1 MQDKINLIKEKIPN
15 FIIHNYYKNEQGQNN
30 VVLIINDEWVF
41 RFPKYKGGIEQLKKE
56 TVILESVSTKL
67 SIPVPKP
74 EFQSFHSE
82 EPGQVFTA
90 YRLLPG
96 SPLWRENIINIEE
109 PWRQQAAG
117 DLAVFLKELHSIPA
131 DTILSPAQQNS
142 VVEEME
148 DLYKRLET
156 KVFPFMKQEAVEETE
171 KRFTAYFSSFQSAEA
186 SIVHGDFGCSNILW
200 DKGRVSGI
208 IDFGGAGIGD
218 PAYDVAGILASYG
231 EEFLNMM
238 IPHYPEIISFQERVH
253 FYKSTFALQE
263 ALFGV
268 ENGDRQA
275 FENGLA
281 GYKK

>member
-1 MQDKINLIKEKIPN
+1 MQDKITLIKEKIPN
-15 FIIHNYYKNEQGQNN
+15 FTIHNYYKNEQGQNN
-30 VVLIINDEWVF
+30 DVLIINDEWVF

-56 TVILESVSTKL
+56 TVIMDRVSTSL

-74 EFQSFHSE
+74 EFKSFLPE
-82 EPGQVFTA
+82 EPGKVFTA

-96 SPLWRENIINIEE
+96 SPLWREEMTSLE
-109 PWRQQAAG
+109 DTGRRQAAE
-117 DLAVFLKELHSIPA
+117 DLALFLRELHSISVE
-131 DTILSPAQQNS
+131 TVLSHAQHS
-142 VVEEME
+142 SGVEEME

-156 KVFPFMKQEAVEETE
+156 KVFPFMKQEAIEETE
-171 KRFTAYFSSFQSAEA
+171 QRFTDFFRSCQTAEV

-200 DKGRVSGI
+200 DKERVSGI

-218 PAYDVAGILASYG
+218 PAYDVAGLLASYG
-231 EEFLNMM
+231 EEFINMM
-238 IPHYPEIISFQERVH
+238 IPHYPEITSFQERVH

-263 ALFGV
+263 ALFGI

>member
-1 MQDKINLIKEKIPN
+1 MQDKIKLIKEKIPN
-15 FIIHNYYKNEQGQNN
+15 FIIRNYYKNEQGQNN
-30 VVLIINDEWVF
+30 DVLIINDEWVF

-74 EFQSFHSE
+74 EFQSFHPE

-96 SPLWRENIINIEE
+96 SPLWREEMTGLDDTG
-109 PWRQQAAG
+109 RRQAAG

-131 DTILSPAQQNS
+131 DTVLSPAQQNP

-148 DLYKRLET
+148 DLYRRLET
-156 KVFPFMKQEAVEETE
+156 KVFPFMKQEAIEETE
-171 KRFTAYFSSFQSAEA
+171 KRFTAYFRSFQSAEA
-186 SIVHGDFGCSNILW
+186 IIVHGDFGCSNILW
-200 DKGRVSGI
+200 ENERVSGI

-231 EEFLNMM
+231 EEFMNMM
-238 IPHYPEIISFQERVH
+238 IPHYPEIISFKERIH

-263 ALFGV
+263 ALFGA

-275 FENGLA
+275 FESGLA
-281 GYKK
+281 GYRK

>member
-1 MQDKINLIKEKIPN
+1 MQDKINFIKEKIPN
-15 FIIHNYYKNEQGQNN
+15 FTIHNYYKNEQGQNN
-30 VVLIINDEWVF
+30 DVLIINDEWVF
-41 RFPKYKGGIEQLKKE
+41 WFPKYKGGIEQLKKE
-56 TVILESVSTKL
+56 TVILEGVATKL
-67 SIPVPKP
+67 SIPVPTP
-74 EFQSFHSE
+74 EFQSFQPE

-96 SPLWRENIINIEE
+96 SPLWREDMIGLEDAA
-109 PWRQQAAG
+109 RRQAAE

-131 DTILSPAQQNS
+131 DTIPSPAQQNS
-142 VVEEME
+142 AVEEME

-171 KRFTAYFSSFQSAEA
+171 KRFTAYFSSCQFAVA
-186 SIVHGDFGCSNILW
+186 NIVHGDFGCSNILW
-200 DKGRVSGI
+200 DKERVTGI

-231 EEFLNMM
+231 EEFMNMM

-275 FENGLA
+275 FDNGLA